1 MKENL
6 IKIKNLCSGNSFS
19 GNTSNEYLFTVNC
32 VDYFFYEKNIGQVD
46 IRDGFTDGANDGG
59 IDFVYDDGVKLYL
72 IQGKSQSDLKYNDI
86 RDAYSKILETVNNF
100 SIGNTNDYNSKLK
113 AIYKNTI
120 DKLDNPEIEFILFT
134 NTVLDKSVL
143 SKVDDLNKN
152 GDFQNYHLVVYGKD
166 EIDNKI
172 LSVDDGNMYV
182 SYGELE
188 LGNTQYLDYND
199 GIGAIFTVKAFS
211 LKELYEK
218 KRSEGLFGYNLR
230 EQISQASVDNQ
241 IDKTISEDKKNFW
254 YYNNGITI
262 GCSDFHKDGNKLK
275 LYDFSIING
284 AQTTSKIG
292 RSNLV
297 KRDNDFC
304 LVCKVIKSENSLDD
318 DFIRK
323 ISEASNSQKPIKP
336 RDLKSNS
343 TEQKI
348 LQNNFIN
355 NGKYQLAVEIKR
367 GVKPQNYRNVDAWK
381 RINNEY
387 IGQILLATQYQKPG
401 TARSNKADIFGK
413 DTTYLLV
420 FSKDKVKNYDYNTI
434 YDLVNLA
441 HLYDNFR
448 IKYVEEKEKEI
459 NKKTDENAKKMLNNL
474 ISVCNNAKFVTIAL
488 ISYFIKKLYFNVK
501 DANDDNFNLP
511 ILKGD
516 LSLNYSNDDY
526 VDKLEYLFGY
536 IIDRLSMIYNTN
548 EVNLKLTSHSN
559 FFKTDKNY
567 KEVIVPEFDKILNDN
582 YDKEKILDNIK
593 VFDNKSNTKSRVTI

>member
-6 IKIKNLCSGNSFS
+6 IKIKSLCSGSSFK
-19 GNTSNEYLFTVNC
+19 GNTSEEYLFTINC
-32 VDYFFYEKNIGQVD
+32 VDYFFYSKNIGQVD
-46 IRDGFTDGANDGG
+46 IKDGFVDGANDGG
-59 IDFVYDDGVKLYL
+59 IDFIYDDGIKLYL

-86 RDAYSKILETVNNF
+86 RDAYAKILETVNKF
-100 SIGNTNDYNSKLK
+100 ETGNTNDYNERLK

-120 DKLDNPEIEFILFT
+120 DKLENPEIEFVLFT
-134 NTVLDKSVL
+134 NTTIDKSTQL
-143 SKVDDLNKN
+143 KIEELNKN
-152 GDFQNYHLVVYGKD
+152 GDFQNYSLVTYGKD
-166 EIDNKI
+166 EIDNKV
-172 LSVDDGNMYV
+172 LSIEDGNMCV
-182 SYGELE
+182 EEGELE
-188 LGNTQYLDYND
+188 LGNTKYLDYQE

-241 IDKTISEDKKNFW
+241 IDKTIAEDKNNFW

-262 GCSDFHKDGNKLK
+262 GCSDFYRDGNKLK
-275 LYDFSIING
+275 LYNFSIING

-292 RSNLV
+292 KSNLI
-297 KRDNDFC
+297 KKDNDFF

-343 TEQKI
+343 AEQKI

-367 GVKPQNYRNVDAWK
+367 GVKPSNYRNVDSWK

-387 IGQILLATQYQKPG
+387 IGQILMATQYQKPG

-413 DTTYLLV
+413 DSTYLLI
-420 FSKDKVKNYDYNTI
+420 FSKDKVKNYDYNAI
-434 YDLVNLA
+434 YDLVNIA

-459 NKKTDENAKKMLNNL
+459 SKKTDENAKKSLNNL
-474 ISVCNNAKFVTIAL
+474 ISVCNNAKFVTLAL
-488 ISYFIKKLYFNVK
+488 ITYFIKKIYFNVK
-501 DANDDNFNLP
+501 DANDDNFSLP
-511 ILKGD
+511 IIKGN
-516 LSLNYSNDDY
+516 LSLEYGEDDY
-526 VDKLEYLFGY
+526 IEKLEYLFGY

-567 KEVIVPEFDKILNDN
+567 KETIIPEFDKILNDQ
-582 YDKEKILDNIK
+582 YDKEKIYDNIK
-593 VFDNKSNTKSRVTI
+593 IFDSRTNKKERIGV